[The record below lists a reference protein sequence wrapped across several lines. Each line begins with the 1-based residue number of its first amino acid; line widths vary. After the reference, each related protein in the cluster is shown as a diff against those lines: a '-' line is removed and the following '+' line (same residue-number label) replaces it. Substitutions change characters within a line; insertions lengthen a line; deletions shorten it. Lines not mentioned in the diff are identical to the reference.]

1 MHFIYLLQFS
11 YFFFAVVSE
20 QGNVIFIK
28 ELQVKKT
35 VTVYLRTQPVCST
48 VSLIWNTK
56 LPKLKEICKYHI
68 DTCVYKIISV
78 PILIPWFLWFHTC
91 QRWSRLHYIYQ
102 GNGADLCTQLHL
114 CGQNCQARVVL
125 GQQHYAQSHSWG
137 CQDCSWCCVPVLHSR
152 DPPTSQAAPSL
163 PALSPKY
170 WQRKGPYRWDW
181 QVPVTE
187 ACDGLAASV
196 EIRPPSV
203 LYTWP
208 QPWLHQK

>member
-1 MHFIYLLQFS
+1 MLFIYLLQFS

-28 ELQVKKT
+28 ELQVKNT
-35 VTVYLRTQPVCST
+35 ATVYLKTQPVCST
-48 VSLIWNTK
+48 VSRIWNTK

-78 PILIPWFLWFHTC
+78 PILIPWFLWLHTC

-114 CGQNCQARVVL
+114 CGQNCQAHVVL

-137 CQDCSWCCVPVLHSR
+137 CQDWSR
-152 DPPTSQAAPSL
+152 DHGAVYPCSTAGTPPQARQLHPCQHCHPSTGRERV
-163 PALSPKY
+163 PIDETDECQ
-170 WQRKGPYRWDW
+170 WQRRVMD
-181 QVPVTE
+181 
-187 ACDGLAASV
+187 
-196 EIRPPSV
+196 
-203 LYTWP
+203 
-208 QPWLHQK
+208 